1 MSTPNSMQYYLLPED
16 FGAKG
21 DGITDDTEALKN
33 CIASAPG
40 GMGILNLKPHVTYV
54 ITQTL
59 EIPDY
64 ISVIG
69 NNALIKVSSVWNEVT
84 VGASVPVDTIIWIKG
99 REPYAGTDLSMS
111 TRFIEDLQ
119 IDGNPYYSN
128 LIGLYMGTADQSKI
142 TQSTSV
148 NYAVYKCAFKNI
160 SISHVSTGLFLAEV
174 WGSYFENI
182 NTSYIG
188 DCGLKIQGQIVN
200 NTFVGCQFSGLNNGV
215 YVNGATYQGSI
226 RRPEGCTFL
235 GGFIGLAKRGVNGVR
250 GLAFKFSHVIIDLN
264 ALFAVTGADMSDFV
278 FDGCWIYC
286 TARAIDIQAFYTIHN
301 NTYVAFNNC
310 HITSDGL
317 TDPYVAYVHV
327 RQNGIVFNGCK
338 INGVMYW
345 DDASSGVVTNCQW
358 GDQTTTKPRII
369 KYGTGYVRQSLNMF
383 KQDGRLVVT
392 LGTR

>member
-69 NNALIKVSSVWNEVT
+69 NNALIKVSSVWNVVT

-111 TRFIEDLQ
+111 TRFIEDLK

-215 YVNGATYQGSI
+215 YVNGATYGTYQTSRGLYV
-226 RRPEGCTFL
+226 L
-235 GGFIGLAKRGVNGVR
+235 GGFIGLAKRG
-250 GLAFKFSHVIIDLN
+250 
-264 ALFAVTGADMSDFV
+264 
-278 FDGCWIYC
+278 
-286 TARAIDIQAFYTIHN
+286 
-301 NTYVAFNNC
+301 
-310 HITSDGL
+310 
-317 TDPYVAYVHV
+317 
-327 RQNGIVFNGCK
+327 CK
-338 INGVMYW
+338 W
-345 DDASSGVVTNCQW
+345 ST
-358 GDQTTTKPRII
+358 RIGFQI
-369 KYGTGYVRQSLNMF
+369 LSRNH
-383 KQDGRLVVT
+383 RLKRP
-392 LGTR
+392 LCCYRC